1 MNHPF
6 HTALRGALLASV
18 LGLLAGPAAA
28 DPVEV
33 TLNNFLPPNFPV
45 FREVISVWAQEVG
58 TASNGTLHVS
68 IPTSS
73 LAPFPRLW
81 DVVQDR
87 VADMGIVPLGTNDQ
101 NITLPTLLDIP
112 MIGNESSAITSRALW
127 DTYEAHFAG
136 AGEFEAQGLVPL
148 TFFVIGG
155 NQFFSRQTRIETIDD
170 FAGLKIRG
178 EGRNPLQM
186 LSDLGAA
193 PVGAPGV
200 QSFELLSNGVIDVSM
215 NPFGPA
221 MSLGLVGHAP
231 EITTLPGGFFRP
243 GFAIVM
249 NQEAFDELP
258 EEARRALVETT
269 GAVLAERI
277 GIVDDRTNEA
287 GRQAFIAAGSTI
299 TPASEALIDAV
310 RDRTAFV
317 EQSWLGNASRLGVD
331 GPAALSF
338 FRAEVA
344 GQ

>member
-1 MNHPF
+1 MIRF
-6 HTALRGALLASV
+6 AKSFAAVCAIAALSSSAATSAS
-18 LGLLAGPAAA
+18 A
-28 DPVEV
+28 DPVEII
-33 TLNNFLPPNFPV
+33 LNNFLPPNFPI
-45 FREVISVWAQEVG
+45 FREVISVWAEEVNA
-58 TASNGTLHVS
+58 ASNGTLHIT
-68 IPTSS
+68 IPTNSM
-73 LAPFPRLW
+73 APFPRLW

-101 NITLPTLLDIP
+101 NITLSTLLDIP
-112 MIGNESSAITSRALW
+112 MIGNDSSAITARALW
-127 DTYEAHFAG
+127 DTYEAYFAD
-136 AGEFEAQGLVPL
+136 AGEYEAQGLMPL

-155 NQFFSRQTRIETIDD
+155 NQFFSRERRIETLAD

-178 EGRNPLQM
+178 EGVNPLQM
-186 LSDLGAA
+186 MTELGAA

-243 GFAIVM
+243 GFAIVI

-258 EEARRALVETT
+258 ADAQRALVETS
-269 GAVLAERI
+269 GADLAERI

-287 GRQAFIAAGSTI
+287 GRQAFLDAGSTI
-299 TPASEALIDAV
+299 TPASDTLIAAV
-310 RDRTAFV
+310 RERTAFV
-317 EQSWLGNASRLGVD
+317 EQAWLENASRLGVA
-331 GPAALSF
+331 GPAALAF
-338 FRAEVA
+338 FRSEVA